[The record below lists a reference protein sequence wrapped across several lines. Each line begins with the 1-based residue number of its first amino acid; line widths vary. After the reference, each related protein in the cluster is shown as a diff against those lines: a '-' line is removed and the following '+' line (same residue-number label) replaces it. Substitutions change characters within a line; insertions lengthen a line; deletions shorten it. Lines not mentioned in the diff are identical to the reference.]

1 MRIIR
6 WVVEPD
12 YAEEFEQAK
21 ADAVDVDVLEAEARR
36 RAVEGILE
44 PVGLV
49 IRGRPAAP

>member
-21 ADAVDVDVLEAEARR
+21 ADAVDVLEAEARR